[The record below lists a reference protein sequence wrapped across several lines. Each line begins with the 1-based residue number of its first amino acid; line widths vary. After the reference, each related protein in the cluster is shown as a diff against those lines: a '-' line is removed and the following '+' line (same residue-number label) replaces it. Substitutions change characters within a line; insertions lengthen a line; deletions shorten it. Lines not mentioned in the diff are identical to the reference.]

1 MDAGGGPAK
10 HSNESESLRT
20 SHHESVSDL
29 VRKSDEPAALAEEL
43 TTAAAA
49 AAGDGGDGDGALSQR
64 IKTKSSPEELSTD
77 LTVSGEASVASEQH
91 HLQPA
96 SSGRLAAAVSSNR
109 YARWFTFLQVLFEN
123 FQVVFVLRKHCRKF
137 FCF

>member
-20 SHHESVSDL
+20 SHAGESVSDL
-29 VRKSDEPAALAEEL
+29 VRKSDEPAASAEEL

-49 AAGDGGDGDGALSQR
+49 TAGDGGDGDGALSQR

-96 SSGRLAAAVSSNR
+96 SSGRLAAVAVSSNR
-109 YARWFTFLQVLFEN
+109 YARWFTFLPVLFEN
-123 FQVVFVLRKHCRKF
+123 FQVVFV
-137 FCF
+137 